1 MTAGM
6 YEIMIPAVIGLLA
19 IVGIGVVLAT
29 LYTRSTRDQAYVR
42 TGLGGQKV
50 VLDGGSVVLPI
61 FHSIARVNL
70 KTLRL
75 EVRRGEGDALIT
87 KDRMRVDIGAEFYV
101 RVKPDGSSI
110 ALAAQTLG
118 DRTNNAEEL
127 RLLIEAKFVDGL
139 RSVAATMNLDEL
151 QEQRADFVKA
161 VQEAVGADLQSNGLE
176 LESVSLTRLDQ
187 TDIKH
192 FNANNFFDAQG
203 LATLTRITETRK
215 KERNEIVRDTE
226 VAIAQKDLDARKQTL
241 AIERNQRESELN
253 QERDIANIAAAT
265 RAETARQEQAA
276 QLAESEAR
284 IDRERAVAER
294 EATAKQARESA
305 NIASTLAVQQRDTE
319 AKRDLQL
326 IAQDSAIAVADRSR
340 QESEARAAAEQARAV
355 AIAATEKVET
365 AKSVEIAERERQIA
379 IIAAK
384 KHAETEATSVTVSA
398 DAEKQAAHDRAE
410 ARLTLARAD
419 ADAATIA
426 AKGIVDTGKA
436 KAEAESLLIEAKNR
450 ISREIIEF
458 EILRERIR
466 IVPLALAEIVK
477 PAEKIS
483 DIRIFDTGGMLGRGG
498 EGNGSGGSGGVGM
511 GEGLAGQLLAYNAQS
526 PVLAELLKAA
536 GFTGPDAVAA
546 LMREAAGGQP
556 APARGKGASDGAA
569 VGASFAPAASFR
581 PSSPGTATDK
591 A

>member
-1 MTAGM
+1 M
-6 YEIMIPAVIGLLA
+6 YEIMIPAFIGIVA

-101 RVKPDGSSI
+101 RVKPDASSI

-118 DRTNNAEEL
+118 DRTNNVEEL

-151 QEQRADFVKA
+151 QEQRANFVKA

-203 LATLTRITETRK
+203 LAALTRITESRK

-226 VAIAQKDLDARKQTL
+226 VAIAQKDLDAKKETL
-241 AIERNQRESELN
+241 SIQRNQRESELN

-265 RAETARQEQAA
+265 RAETARQEEAA
-276 QLAESEAR
+276 QLAEAEAR
-284 IDRERAVAER
+284 IDRERSVAER

-305 NIASTLAVQQRDTE
+305 NIASALSIQQRDTE

-340 QESEARAAAEQARAV
+340 QESEAKTAAETARAL
-355 AIAATEKVET
+355 AIAATEKVDT
-365 AKSVEIAERERQIA
+365 AKAVEIAERERQIA

-384 KHAETEATSVTVSA
+384 RQAETDATSITVA
-398 DAEKQAAHDRAE
+398 AEAEKQAALDQAE
-410 ARLTLARAD
+410 AKLTLARAD
-419 ADAATIA
+419 AESATIA

-436 KAEAESLLIEAKNR
+436 RAEAEQLLIEAKNR
-450 ISREIIEF
+450 ISREIIEY

-466 IVPLALAEIVK
+466 VIPLALAEIVK

-498 EGNGSGGSGGVGM
+498 EGTGSANGGVGM

-526 PVLAELLKAA
+526 PVLAELLKEA
-536 GFTGPDAVAA
+536 GFVGPDAVAS
-546 LMREAAGGQP
+546 LLREAT
-556 APARGKGASDGAA
+556 GAKATGAN
-569 VGASFAPAASFR
+569 GAKPPAATAPTDR
-581 PSSPGTATDK
+581 EPGSAG
-591 A
+591 

>member
-1 MTAGM
+1 M
-6 YEIMIPAVIGLLA
+6 YEILFPAVIGLIA
-19 IVGIGVVLAT
+19 IIGIGVVLAT

-75 EVRRGEGDALIT
+75 EVRRGENDALIT

-101 RVKPDGSSI
+101 RVKPDASSI

-139 RSVAATMNLDEL
+139 RSVAATMNLDGL

-203 LATLTRITETRK
+203 LATLTRITEARK

-226 VAIAQKDLDARKQTL
+226 VAIAQKDLDAKKQTL
-241 AIERNQRESELN
+241 TIDRTQRESELN

-265 RAETARQEQAA
+265 RAETARQEQTA
-276 QLAESEAR
+276 QLAEAEAR

-294 EATAKQARESA
+294 EASAKQARESA
-305 NIASTLAVQQRDTE
+305 NIAATLNVQQRETE

-340 QESEARAAAEQARAV
+340 QESEARAAAEDARAI

-384 KHAETEATSVTVSA
+384 RQAETEATSVTVA
-398 DAEKQAAHDRAE
+398 AEAEKQAAIDQAE
-410 ARLTLARAD
+410 AKLTLARAD
-419 ADAATIA
+419 ADSATIA
-426 AKGIVDTGKA
+426 AKGIIDTGKA
-436 KAEAESLLIEAKNR
+436 KAEAEALLIEAKNR
-450 ISREIIEF
+450 ISREIIEY

-466 IVPLALAEIVK
+466 IIPQALAEIVK

-483 DIRIFDTGGMLGRGG
+483 DIRIFDTGGMLGRGA
-498 EGNGSGGSGGVGM
+498 NGAGGANGGSVGM

-536 GFTGPDAVAA
+536 GFSGPDAVAA
-546 LMREAAGGQP
+546 MLDEATGKAAASAPKADGGLSG
-556 APARGKGASDGAA
+556 AP
-569 VGASFAPAASFR
+569 GASFAPTASFA
-581 PSSPGTATDK
+581 PGIGQDGK
-591 A
+591 G